1 MYSRTLSVWWR
12 KGLWIQWR
20 WRNLWWVLGIKI
32 PSTSTLF
39 LYTHLL
45 RTNFFICFRVY
56 LAALHKREKFC
67 SYKGRRRSLR
77 KYSTRT
83 GNKSFIIYVKTAK
96 WIIRSP
102 FLIFLRRS
110 YLIICS
116 FFQCARYCAQ
126 STRFI
131 CRSFHYLIGKREC
144 FLSSL
149 NRERVTSRGNYSSAY
164 DYYELKSQISMWFV
178 YNYVL
183 FILSLFSAPIYV
195 YSILYKFQLQRI
207 IKMHK
212 CFSYFKIPL
221 CKTFNLIILFISL
234 DGCIDKFRCRNGHCI
249 DQSLHCNSHDD
260 CGDLSDEEECGNSSS
275 NCSFDRNIFLP
286 YIFVK
291 FWFVRSETQLT

>member
-1 MYSRTLSVWWR
+1 MWR
-12 KGLWIQWR
+12 QQ
-20 WRNLWWVLGIKI
+20 
-32 PSTSTLF
+32 SE
-39 LYTHLL
+39 LL
-45 RTNFFICFRVY
+45 
-56 LAALHKREKFC
+56 
-67 SYKGRRRSLR
+67 
-77 KYSTRT
+77 
-83 GNKSFIIYVKTAK
+83 
-96 WIIRSP
+96 RSP

-110 YLIICS
+110 YLLICS

-131 CRSFHYLIGKREC
+131 CRSFHYLIVKREC

-291 FWFVRSETQLT
+291 FWFVRSEKQLTS